1 MGSYH
6 VGASLMGTVFAFAS
20 STTDITTTPP
30 EAVTTGIWFTF
41 VVAVILIIAAQAIAV
56 GSYRRT
62 VRNGALAL
70 EAETRRVRGELR
82 KT

>member
-41 VVAVILIIAAQAIAV
+41 VVAVILIIAAQCAM
-56 GSYRRT
+56 GHLLWKQRREGF
-62 VRNGALAL
+62 V
-70 EAETRRVRGELR
+70 VS
-82 KT
+82 